1 MATTKEIGGGANDYA
16 TPALWASYLDALN
29 TLTDEEIGSVYAG
42 TYTGSVDITGFTASS
57 SFFARLTTATG
68 QSFRDQPSSTALYYN
83 ASNGAA
89 LSVANTRALFV
100 RVDYTVVENLQFTGG
115 GGGYSRPVVEINQ
128 HNNVVFQN
136 NIVLCAA
143 NVQAVSARSCT
154 TRNNLVVCT
163 GTGGGISHAFGGVCD
178 SNTIVKPSNVAA
190 SGTGLSA
197 GYGGAATVNN
207 NAVFNFSTN
216 VTLTS
221 GSATYTGVNG
231 TAPAGATNVGSLTMS
246 SQFESDVNDF
256 RLKSGAGLI
265 DVGSTALTT
274 DIKGVARSGT
284 DDIGCWEFVS
294 GGGDPGGDGFVKLI
308 RRAHHMGLINSGLVS
323 APAAHAPEMR
333 EAA

>member
-29 TLTDEEIGSVYAG
+29 TLTTEEIGSVYSG
-42 TYTGSVDITGFTASS
+42 TYTGLVDITGFTADSS
-57 SFFARLTTATG
+57 NFARLTTATG
-68 QSFRDQPSSTALYYN
+68 QSFTDQPSSTALYYN
-83 ASNGAA
+83 TSNGAA
-89 LSVANTRALFV
+89 ISVANNRALFV
-100 RVDYTVVENLQFTGG
+100 RVDYTVIEKLQFTGG

-136 NIVLCAA
+136 NIVHSAA
-143 NVQAVSARSCT
+143 NGVQAVAARSSQL
-154 TRNNLVVCT
+154 RSNLIVCA
-163 GTGGGISHAFGGVCD
+163 GTGSVVGVSHSFGGVND

-216 VTLTS
+216 ISLST
-221 GSATYTGVNG
+221 GSATYCGVNG

-274 DIKGVARSGT
+274 DIKGVARSGA

-294 GGGDPGGDGFVKLI
+294 GGGGGGGGGSLIKGKLI
-308 RRAHHMGLINSGLVS
+308 SGNLIGGRL
-323 APAAHAPEMR
+323 AA
-333 EAA
+333 